1 MDVRDNG
8 YVKLILLII
17 VIVLIGYLMGVNH
30 EVIQRI
36 IYLLLE

>member
-8 YVKLILLII
+8 YVKLVLLII